1 MDELQFRRQAYG
13 EPQSQD
19 PEFLAA
25 IDEVAGRDAFV
36 NDLKFLDEKLEKA
49 MKVDVPEDLSEK
61 LILRQQLVHHHN
73 HRKKT
78 GFMLAMAA
86 SIAFVAGISFS
97 LLRLGPVH
105 LGEHALAHI
114 YHEDEALTI
123 DQNVSYQ
130 DLNVQLA
137 SLGGLENAKFTKQP
151 GKVFYT
157 TYCDFQGVESIHLV
171 MEGKD
176 EKVTLFVVPLD
187 KRMILDDAFADENFQ
202 GMGFATDK
210 AYMLLVGEKKAD
222 LEYAKQEIENTF
234 I

>member
-25 IDEVAGRDAFV
+25 VDEVSGRDAFL
-36 NDLKFLDEKLEKA
+36 NDLKFLDEKLNKA
-49 MKVDVPEDLSEK
+49 MKIDVPEDLSEK
-61 LILRQQLVHHHN
+61 LILRQQLTHHHSQ
-73 HRKKT
+73 RKKT
-78 GFMLAMAA
+78 GFMIAMAA

-97 LLRLGPVH
+97 LLRLGPVD
-105 LGEHALAHI
+105 LGEHALAHV
-114 YHEDEALTI
+114 YHEDEAFTL
-123 DQNVSYQ
+123 DQNVNFN

-171 MEGKD
+171 MEGKN

-187 KRMILDDAFADENFQ
+187 KRMILDDAFADNKYKGIGFETEN
-202 GMGFATDK
+202 
-210 AYMLLVGEKKAD
+210 AYMLLVGETQTD
-222 LEYAKQEIENTF
+222 LEYAKKEIENTF